1 MTYQQMIASLAE
13 SSGLSKQQV
22 DALLYHFARLVP
34 DACVRGDRLLL
45 PGLGV
50 FRVKTRK
57 GRRLM
62 NPATRELMELEAT
75 QTLTFRA
82 AKRAKAAVSR

>member
-1 MTYQQMIASLAE
+1 MTYQQLIASLAE

-22 DALLYHFARLVP
+22 DALLYHFTRLVP
-34 DACVRGDRLLL
+34 DACVRGNRLLL

-50 FRVKTRK
+50 FRVK
-57 GRRLM
+57 
-62 NPATRELMELEAT
+62 
-75 QTLTFRA
+75 TLTFRA